1 MIVNGHPN
9 SDIDQLLPW
18 AYCRHDLKAVVL
30 RKRGVF
36 GVIKREL
43 RRRSAI
49 EPVIGH
55 MKSDGQRVARAM
67 RPTLSSPQSATI
79 SASSS
84 PGSDFY
90 CA

>member
-1 MIVNGHPN
+1 LLAARHFDIHSPMIVNGHPN

-43 RRRSAI
+43 RRCHRTCDRSH
-49 EPVIGH
+49 E
-55 MKSDGQRVARAM
+55 D
-67 RPTLSSPQSATI
+67 
-79 SASSS
+79 
-84 PGSDFY
+84 
-90 CA
+90 